1 MGCFCPPHCLFLC
14 TQWAYSF
21 NEMRISTS
29 SLSALSC
36 SAGCSFSSFHTFTIW
51 DLKKADLL
59 SQFLFLALSSLSTS
73 ISPTLFQLHTAKGF
87 WTLLEQYSCLLV
99 PAIPS
104 TSQVYT
110 ETLFPISAVT
120 QMTLRPRTWR
130 RFLSCSQTLQTF
142 CQKTAR
148 LQEARV
154 TIVTL
159 FLLGLLS
166 IINTTLLFI
175 RGKVAFLFVCSCLN
189 NTPCYEIEYFWS
201 HKWELSWNHPNSKNE
216 KKGKV
221 KGIEKPECK
230 ATVFG

>member
-21 NEMRISTS
+21 NEMWISTS

-87 WTLLEQYSCLLV
+87 WTPLEQYSCLLV
-99 PAIPS
+99 PAILS

-130 RFLSCSQTLQTF
+130 RFTILFTNPADLLPKDSQI
-142 CQKTAR
+142 AR
-148 LQEARV
+148 SQSHYCN
-154 TIVTL
+154 
-159 FLLGLLS
+159 S
-166 IINTTLLFI
+166 IPSWAFINYQHYI
-175 RGKVAFLFVCSCLN
+175 
-189 NTPCYEIEYFWS
+189 
-201 HKWELSWNHPNSKNE
+201 
-216 KKGKV
+216 
-221 KGIEKPECK
+221 
-230 ATVFG
+230 TVY